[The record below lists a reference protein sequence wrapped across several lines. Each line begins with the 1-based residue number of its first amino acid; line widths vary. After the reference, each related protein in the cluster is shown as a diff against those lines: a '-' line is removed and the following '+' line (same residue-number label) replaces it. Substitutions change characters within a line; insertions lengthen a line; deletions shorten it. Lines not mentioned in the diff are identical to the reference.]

1 MTWIMRLAGLSVVMF
16 LLAMPARADVIA
28 YSNFGMNNAYNY
40 PNFTGSGVVGGNFP
54 SRTEA
59 AFQFTSAAT
68 GDVTSITL
76 ALGTNFASN
85 TDVAT
90 LYSDAMNY
98 PDPVKAT
105 FDLPAVPVFNIVN
118 PGNVPLAVTTI
129 NVQAGTVA
137 LVAGQKYWL
146 SIAPGAPNAAGD
158 PHALVWFDN
167 STGAAGRFAQRT
179 DPPRPNNDFVVFDNL
194 TQGAFRVLVADPPVK
209 VPEPSSMAVLG
220 ATLIGFGLY
229 RRRRTL
235 NFAQGSFRT

>member
-1 MTWIMRLAGLSVVMF
+1 MTWIMRLTGLSVVT
-16 LLAMPARADVIA
+16 LLLVTPAHADVIA
-28 YSNFGMNNAYNY
+28 YSNFGMNNTHNY
-40 PNFTGSGVVGGNFP
+40 PNFTGSGVVGGN
-54 SRTEA
+54 SGRAEA

-68 GDVTSITL
+68 GDVTSIIL
-76 ALGTNFASN
+76 ALGTNFVSN

-105 FDLPAVPVFNIVN
+105 FDLPAVPVFNIAN

-129 NVQAGTVA
+129 NIQAGMVA

-167 STGAAGRFAQRT
+167 STGIAGLFAQRT
-179 DPPRPNNDFVVFDNL
+179 DPPQPNNNFVVFGNT
-194 TQGAFRVLVADPPVK
+194 TQGAFSVLVANPPVN
-209 VPEPSSMAVLG
+209 VPEPSSMVVLG
-220 ATLIGFGLY
+220 AALIGFGLY
-229 RRRRTL
+229 RRCRT
-235 NFAQGSFRT
+235 